1 MNQEEHCYAIK
12 TRINQMK
19 HLILSFILSGAL
31 LADAIILEEYTIENT
46 EGYKSTDV
54 KILCMNGYEWVHS
67 RIYSMI
73 EMNQVFIENKDKSVP
88 KQCNMDFK
96 HSSQLYK

>member
-1 MNQEEHCYAIK
+1 MQSKQESI
-12 TRINQMK
+12 MK
-19 HLILSFILSGAL
+19 HLMLSFMLSGAL
-31 LADAIILEEYTIENT
+31 LADAIILEEYTIENA

-73 EMNQVFIENKDKSVP
+73 EMNQVFIENNNNRSTP
-88 KQCNMDFK
+88 KKCNMDFK
-96 HSSQLYK
+96 HKSQLAK

>member
-1 MNQEEHCYAIK
+1 
-12 TRINQMK
+12 MK
-19 HLILSFILSGAL
+19 HLLIAASLSGAL

-54 KILCMNGYEWVHS
+54 KILCINGYEWIHS

-73 EMNQVFIENKDKSVP
+73 EMNQVFIENNNNRSTP
-88 KQCNMDFK
+88 KKMQHGF
-96 HSSQLYK
+96 

>member
-1 MNQEEHCYAIK
+1 
-12 TRINQMK
+12 MK
-19 HLILSFILSGAL
+19 HLLIAASLSGAL

-67 RIYSMI
+67 RFYSMTT
-73 EMNQVFIENKDKSVP
+73 MNQVFIINKDKSVP

-96 HSSQLYK
+96 HISQLDK

>member
-1 MNQEEHCYAIK
+1 
-12 TRINQMK
+12 MK
-19 HLILSFILSGAL
+19 HLLIAASLSGAL
-31 LADAIILEEYTIENT
+31 LADAIILEEYTIENEA

-73 EMNQVFIENKDKSVP
+73 AMNQVFVENNNNRSTP
-88 KQCNMDFK
+88 KKMQHGF
-96 HSSQLYK
+96 

>member
-1 MNQEEHCYAIK
+1 MQSKQESI
-12 TRINQMK
+12 MK
-19 HLILSFILSGAL
+19 HLMLSFMLSGAL

-46 EGYKSTDV
+46 EGYKNTNV

-73 EMNQVFIENKDKSVP
+73 EMNQVFIENNNNRSTP
-88 KQCNMDFK
+88 KKCNMDFK
-96 HSSQLYK
+96 HKSQLAK

>member
-1 MNQEEHCYAIK
+1 MQSKQESI
-12 TRINQMK
+12 MK
-19 HLILSFILSGAL
+19 HLILSIILSGAL
-31 LADAIILEEYTIENT
+31 LADAIILEEYTIENA

-73 EMNQVFIENKDKSVP
+73 EMNQVFIENNNNRSTP
-88 KQCNMDFK
+88 KKCNMDFK
-96 HSSQLYK
+96 HKSQLAK